1 MSIDI
6 SGQRNVF
13 GRSSGHSTSLSGT
26 NSSETEQSSGE
37 SRMSPPSKRLRE
49 TVMSTSGELSP
60 LPSAPATPASAPYSL
75 HLKCDEKAVNM
86 GICFWNAEKD
96 TYYVKARK
104 ACPFDQLPK
113 EVIHMC
119 LERRPRAPKYKSVE
133 FYITGNVSQ
142 GVLSL

>member
-1 MSIDI
+1 MQQSLY
-6 SGQRNVF
+6 GQL
-13 GRSSGHSTSLSGT
+13 SGHGTSQSGT

-37 SRMSPPSKRLRE
+37 SLMSPPSKRVRE
-49 TVMSTSGELSP
+49 TVMSTRGEQPP
-60 LPSAPATPASAPYSL
+60 LPSAPTAPASAPYSL

-113 EVIHMC
+113 EIVHMC
-119 LERRPRAPKYKSVE
+119 LERRPRAPKYKTVE
-133 FYITGNVSQ
+133 FYVTGRFDYKR
-142 GVLSL
+142 LSL